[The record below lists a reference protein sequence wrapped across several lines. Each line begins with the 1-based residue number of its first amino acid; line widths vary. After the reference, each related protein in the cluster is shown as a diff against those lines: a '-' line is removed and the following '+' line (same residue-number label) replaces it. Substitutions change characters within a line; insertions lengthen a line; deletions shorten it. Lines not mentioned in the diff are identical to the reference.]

1 MIAAI
6 MAIAKLVGVK
16 ISLIAQA
23 KPRFIPAPD
32 RSNSA
37 INKLE

>member
-1 MIAAI
+1 MAAI
-6 MAIAKLVGVK
+6 TAMQKFVGVN

-23 KPRFIPAPD
+23 KPLLIPAPD